1 MQVDDILKIA
11 LVVALIAI
19 GITSACCPAW
29 TGATAIITG
38 IFALLNF
45 NRAQSPN

>member
-1 MQVDDILKIA
+1 MEKDDYLKIA

-19 GITSACCPAW
+19 GITSACVPAW
-29 TGATAIITG
+29 TGGTVIVTG

-45 NRAQSPN
+45 HPKN

>member
-1 MQVDDILKIA
+1 MDKDDYLKIS

-19 GITSACCPAW
+19 GITSACVPAW
-29 TGATAIITG
+29 TGASAIITG

-45 NRAQSPN
+45 HPKN